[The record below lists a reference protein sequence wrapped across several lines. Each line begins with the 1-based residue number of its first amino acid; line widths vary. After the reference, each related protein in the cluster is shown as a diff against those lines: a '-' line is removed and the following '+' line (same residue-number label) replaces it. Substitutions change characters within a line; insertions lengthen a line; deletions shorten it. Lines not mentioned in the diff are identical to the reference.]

1 MLLGFD
7 ELCRKEVMDIVSG
20 DGLGFIDD
28 IEIDTDKGSVRSL
41 IIYGGLRLF
50 GLFGR
55 ESDTVISCAD
65 IRVIGEEVVLVERT
79 VPRTESNF
87 TKRSRNGVLSLLK

>member
-7 ELCRKEVMDIVSG
+7 ELCRKEVIDIVSG
-20 DGLGFIDD
+20 DRLGFIDD
-28 IEIDTDKGSVRSL
+28 IEIDTDSGHVRSL
-41 IIYGGLRLF
+41 IIYGDTRFF

-55 ESDTVISCAD
+55 DSGTVISCED
-65 IRVIGEEVVLVERT
+65 IKVIGKEVVLIERSVT
-79 VPRTESNF
+79 KYESNF